1 MFDKNMH
8 KESESGGTGVG
19 VTRYIYQFTLDL
31 ESWEMKG
38 FQEGIFVSVKY
49 EMWTFIENESDWI
62 LQRLEWITINWY
74 TYKICFFF
82 LL

>member
-1 MFDKNMH
+1 MQT
-8 KESESGGTGVG
+8 ETGSGGIGVAVTG
-19 VTRYIYQFTLDL
+19 YIYQFTLDL

-62 LQRLEWITINWY
+62 LRRLKWITINWY
-74 TYKICFFF
+74 GYKVFCSF